1 MGSALNQN
9 VDNGTNKVG
18 GSKSVTFQ
26 FKRVTSA
33 ERESYRVGSY
43 GYIM

>member
-1 MGSALNQN
+1 MGSAINQDASLKDRN
-9 VDNGTNKVG
+9 VRD
-18 GSKSVTFQ
+18 SKNVVFQ

-43 GYIM
+43 GYIL